1 MSPSEI
7 FTSIAAGVP
16 LTVLISVS
24 AFAFGALLAV
34 PGALALEAR
43 SRWLRYPVRA
53 VVDLVRS
60 VPILVWLFILYFG
73 VSIGRFH
80 FAPLPAAVLV
90 LGIVAAAYLSEVC
103 RTALAAVPD
112 GQREA
117 ARSLGLGPI
126 DRFRFVVAPQMV
138 RVALPSAA
146 TFALTLLKDS
156 SIPSVIG
163 VTEIAYFTTQA
174 NRTAGA
180 GLDAYLVAVL
190 LYLVLSIPVAVA
202 ARGAERALR
211 KRVRP

>member
-1 MSPSEI
+1 M
-7 FTSIAAGVP
+7 IAAGIP
-16 LTVLISVS
+16 LTILVSVT
-24 AFAFGALLAV
+24 AFVFGVALAV
-34 PGALALEAR
+34 PGSIALG
-43 SRWLRYPVRA
+43 SRNPLLRIPVRIA
-53 VVDLVRS
+53 VDLVRS

-73 VSIGRFH
+73 VSLGTFH

-90 LGIVAAAYLSEVC
+90 LGVVAAAYLAEVF

-112 GQREA
+112 GQSEA
-117 ARSLGLGPI
+117 ARSLGLSRL

-138 RVALPSAA
+138 RVALPSAT

-180 GLDAYLVAVL
+180 GLDAYLVAVVC
-190 LYLVLSIPVAVA
+190 YLVLSIPVAII
-202 ARGAERALR
+202 ARGSEHALR
-211 KRVRP
+211 QRVQPR

>member
-1 MSPSEI
+1 VTLPQI
-7 FTSIAAGVP
+7 IASIAAGIP
-16 LTVLISVS
+16 LTVLVSVS
-24 AFAFGALLAV
+24 AFAFGAVLAV

-43 SRWLRYPVRA
+43 NPLVRIPVRV

-73 VSIGRFH
+73 VSIGTFH

-90 LGIVAAAYLSEVC
+90 LGVVAAAYLSEVF
-103 RTALAAVPD
+103 RTALAAVPV
-112 GQREA
+112 GQGEA
-117 ARSLGLGPI
+117 ARSLGLTPV

-180 GLDAYLVAVL
+180 GLDAYLVAVVCYL
-190 LYLVLSIPVAVA
+190 LLSIPVAIA
-202 ARGAERALR
+202 ARSAEHALR
-211 KRVRP
+211 KQVQP